1 MVGNLVVESQLNQ
14 CEGQDSIISRE
25 AESYGGRQ
33 TGRQAGSKEADRQGG
48 RQGDRESGREAGR
61 KGTLRR
67 VFLWWV

>member
-25 AESYGGRQ
+25 AESYRGRQ
-33 TGRQAGSKEADRQGG
+33 TDRQAGKEADRQGG

>member
-25 AESYGGRQ
+25 AESYRGRQ
-33 TGRQAGSKEADRQGG
+33 TDRQAGKEADRQGG

-67 VFLWWV
+67 VFL